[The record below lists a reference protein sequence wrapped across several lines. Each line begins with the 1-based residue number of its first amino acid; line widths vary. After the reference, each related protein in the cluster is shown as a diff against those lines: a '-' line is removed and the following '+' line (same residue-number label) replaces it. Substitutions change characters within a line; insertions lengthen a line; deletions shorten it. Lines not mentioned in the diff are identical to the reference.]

1 MSVKQTVQ
9 IGDKII
15 RQKAKTVKNVLV
27 PEIQST
33 INDLVASMRHGN
45 LVGMAAPQI
54 GKSLQIFVTEMR
66 QTIYRKNIAKADLLR
81 VFINPKITWR
91 SKKKQ
96 TGYEGCGSVAEA
108 QLFGIVKRADSIICE
123 AIDKEGKYFKTKA
136 SGFLARI
143 IQHEMDH
150 LNGIVFIDRIS
161 DTKTLVDKKT
171 YVDFQKK

>member
-27 PEIQST
+27 PEVQST
-33 INDLVASMRHGN
+33 IDDLVASMRHNN

-54 GKSLQIFVTEMR
+54 GKSLQIFVSEIR
-66 QTIYRKNIAKADLLR
+66 QTIYRKNITKADSLR
-81 VFINPKITWR
+81 IFINPKITWH
-91 SKKKQ
+91 SKKNQ
-96 TGYEGCGSVAEA
+96 IGYEGCGSVAEA
-108 QLFGIVKRADSIICE
+108 QLFGIVKRAESVICE
-123 AIDKEGKYFKTKA
+123 ALDKNGKPFTAKA

-143 IQHEMDH
+143 IQHEIDH

-161 DTKTLVDKKT
+161 DTKTLVDKNT
-171 YVDFQKK
+171 YVDSQKK